1 MTQKATLKGV
11 LSYPHLN
18 TPDTKFNSDGE
29 FKTAVVCSLSV
40 AGHSELTTK
49 LEEMLDAFIAEA
61 SKKAKKK
68 IKAHPDGL
76 PFDIDE
82 DEGTVT
88 FRTKSKAYKSKET
101 GELFT
106 IPMAF
111 FAKDNT
117 PLGVVKVDEGELVA
131 SDTVPQIGGGT
142 KAVVSVEM
150 KPWVASG
157 KAGISLRPRGFKLIE
172 VQEASGADA
181 GSFGFGDDEDDF
193 ETPELNTSGDEPDND
208 DFDSSDF

>member
-18 TPDTKFNSDGE
+18 NPDTKFNTDGE

-40 AGHSELTTK
+40 AGHSELVEK
-49 LEEMLDAFIAEA
+49 LEAQLDKFIVETN
-61 SKKAKKK
+61 KKAKKK
-68 IKAHPDGL
+68 VKAHPDGL
-76 PFDIDE
+76 PFDVDE

-111 FAKDNT
+111 FAKDKT

-142 KAVVSVEM
+142 KAVVSCEI

-157 KAGISLRPRGFKLIE
+157 KAGISLRPRAFKLIE
-172 VQEASGADA
+172 VQEPSGADA
-181 GSFGFGDDEDDF
+181 DSFGLDDDDDF
-193 ETPELNTSGDEPDND
+193 EAPVLNTSGDEPDNE